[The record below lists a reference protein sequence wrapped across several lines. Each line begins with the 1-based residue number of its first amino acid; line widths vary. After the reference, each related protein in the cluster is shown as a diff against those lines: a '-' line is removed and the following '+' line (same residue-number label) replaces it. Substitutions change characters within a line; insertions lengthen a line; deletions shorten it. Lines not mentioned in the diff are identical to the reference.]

1 MAINPNMDPS
11 EFFLDG
17 GPVGVILIH
26 GFTGSP
32 PEIRLLADY
41 LNQRGLTVSG
51 PLLPG
56 HGTSVEDLNE
66 RKWQDWINYIE
77 TALKN
82 LRRKCRVVFTGGLSL
97 GSLVSLYMAAHTDA
111 LDGVLAF
118 SPAVKV
124 SDWRVSLLPLAKYIM
139 PILPKNG
146 DFVTGP
152 DSLAYNWSYEAYPL
166 RTAHEVIRLSREVR
180 RSLPQVNIP
189 LLIVQGALDPA
200 IDPECA
206 QIVSDG
212 VSSKEKKV
220 LMLRNSGHLVT
231 TDREWEHVAETTY
244 QFIRAHAP
252 EELLQ

>member
-1 MAINPNMDPS
+1 MAINPNLDPS
-11 EFFLDG
+11 AFYLEG
-17 GPVGVILIH
+17 GPVGVMLIH

-66 RKWQDWINYIE
+66 RKWQDWTQYIE
-77 TALKN
+77 KAFTNLK
-82 LRRKCRVVFTGGLSL
+82 RKCRVVFTGGLSL
-97 GSLVSLYMAAHTDA
+97 GSLVSLYMAAHTDS
-111 LDGVLAF
+111 LDGVMAY

-124 SDWRVSLLPLAKYIM
+124 SDWRVSLLPLVKYFM
-139 PILPKNG
+139 PILSKDG
-146 DFVTGP
+146 DIVTGP

-180 RSLPQVNIP
+180 RSLPRVNSP
-189 LLIVQGALDPA
+189 VLIVQGALDPA
-200 IDPECA
+200 IDPDCA

-212 VSSKEKKV
+212 VSSKEKDV
-220 LMLRNSGHLVT
+220 LILRNSGHLVT
-231 TDREWEHVAETTY
+231 TDNEWEHVAETTY
-244 QFIRAHAP
+244 QFIQAHTP
-252 EELLQ
+252 TEILQ